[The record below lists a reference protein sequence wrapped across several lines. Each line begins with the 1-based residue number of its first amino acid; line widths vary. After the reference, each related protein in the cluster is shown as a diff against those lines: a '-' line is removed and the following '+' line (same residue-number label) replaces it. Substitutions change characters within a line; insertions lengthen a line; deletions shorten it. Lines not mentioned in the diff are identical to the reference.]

1 MGQNLYPFPKLNSS
15 NIIHFIAAHSCTLP
29 ALPPRRHELI
39 CNIALIA
46 CSILAG
52 CILHSVIWIFFL
64 FFLQNYWVRKTPR
77 LYGFNLGIFF
87 NFYTGVHKLSI
98 FFHSCLKIEAN
109 KIWKELSALY
119 TLGVQCLETIYQRLK
134 IGDQISSDAELLYR

>member
-1 MGQNLYPFPKLNSS
+1 MGQNLYQFPKLNSS
-15 NIIHFIAAHSCTLP
+15 NIIHFIAAHTWTLP
-29 ALPPRRHELI
+29 ALPPRRHDLI

-77 LYGFNLGIFF
+77 LYGFNLGLFF
-87 NFYTGVHKLSI
+87 FFLYWSSCI
-98 FFHSCLKIEAN
+98 FFHGCLKIEAN

>member
-1 MGQNLYPFPKLNSS
+1 MGQNLYQFPKLNSS
-15 NIIHFIAAHSCTLP
+15 NIIHFIAAHTCTLP
-29 ALPPRRHELI
+29 ALPPRRHDLI

-87 NFYTGVHKLSI
+87 ISI
-98 FFHSCLKIEAN
+98 LEFMHIFHGCLKIEAN